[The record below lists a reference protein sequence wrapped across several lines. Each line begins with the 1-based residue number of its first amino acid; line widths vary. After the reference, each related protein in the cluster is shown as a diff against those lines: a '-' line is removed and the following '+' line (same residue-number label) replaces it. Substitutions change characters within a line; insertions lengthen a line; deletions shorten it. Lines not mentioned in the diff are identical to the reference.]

1 MAIINQSN
9 ILNLQPGITAPV
21 VVHMS
26 EGDSGTKLSF
36 KLIDGARAWVDPGNV
51 AAAVHGRR
59 QDGTQ
64 FGPYACFISGDVVSF
79 ETDAAMA
86 SAAGSAIAQIVLTDS
101 DGNTAGSAN
110 FAIMVERATFVGGV
124 TYTNDVSVYEAILS
138 YVQTIPAQVTGDYT
152 AKIRAEAATREA
164 ADAEFDVE
172 VTNIQTSLAEEISN
186 RALQDD
192 VLSARMDEFT
202 KLPDGSL
209 STAAD
214 AELVDVRIGADSV
227 TYSTAGD
234 AVRGQFAV
242 LNDAALHPQAEETAI
257 TIGSYYGQTHGDITS
272 NSQYARSTSLL
283 DGYGSV
289 FRVIFTDAT
298 YKIGVIFFDG
308 NGDVNGHLSTAARTN
323 INIPSSAAQFALN
336 FKRVDSAD
344 MTSADSTAIAAALRL
359 YSSTDKTFTSENVPA
374 DAKAVGDALST
385 QKETADKWNATT
397 LAFVMDP
404 GSEVVYLQYKEKSN
418 IDDSGELVPHG
429 TRIATETFYKFP
441 ADIQIEIASGV
452 QIGLATY
459 DDNHV
464 FIERR
469 TYSNSAVVPVNT
481 VFRLAVSS
489 GNPYA
494 VTIRPLVFSKQDK
507 DMRDYVMNALMDNS
521 RGRVYIPM
529 GYYGNLNAS
538 GEYYYATS
546 RICTYEYV
554 KFPVAVTLH
563 RDENAQFIVCLYD
576 DNYSLISREANLT
589 YKTIPANTYFRV
601 AVTLP
606 SGTYDVKDVASS
618 LYCTVQSEETLD
630 LDFLRCF
637 HKFCGIGDSLMAGF
651 THIDD
656 IKVPSTTGVAT
667 GNNWFQYLMTRLGR
681 EGTNLAIGS
690 STTHNWRY
698 GSQGEYPPTN
708 LDGADIDGVD
718 CYFVGLGVNDL
729 IHPSE
734 NTIGTS
740 ADINSTNYT
749 ANADSTY
756 GNLDYIL
763 HKLKEFNPYA
773 KVFVFTIPWYSTA
786 NPTTINEAIRYVCS
800 VNDNAYCIDL
810 AEDNQFANDPF
821 IQANFT
827 NAHFNPIAY
836 SYFSKIIEIRVNEYI
851 YQNYAEFVWIPY
863 EH

>member
-1 MAIINQSN
+1 MIISQNGAVDLIPEYN
-9 ILNLQPGITAPV
+9 RALRPIFCV
-21 VVHMS
+21 S
-26 EGDSGTKLSF
+26 EGDANSRTINLTVTSAGEVFNIPEGAEVYVAGKKQDNTIFTYQCAFSGY
-36 KLIDGARAWVDPGNV
+36 I
-51 AAAVHGRR
+51 
-59 QDGTQ
+59 
-64 FGPYACFISGDVVSF
+64 VSF
-79 ETDAAMA
+79 PIAEQM
-86 SAAGSAIAQIVLTDS
+86 SAANGLVLCELQIVVAGDPL
-101 DGNTAGSAN
+101 GSAN
-110 FAIMVERATFVGGV
+110 FCYWVEPSPITNGSSSESDLNIFEQAIAAFGGYEYL
-124 TYTNDVSVYEAILS
+124 TDEVS
-138 YVQTIPAQVTGDYT
+138 
-152 AKIRAEAATREA
+152 
-164 ADAEFDVE
+164 
-172 VTNIQTSLAEEISN
+172 
-186 RALQDD
+186 
-192 VLSARMDEFT
+192 VLSARMDQFAR
-202 KLPDGSL
+202 LPDGSL

-214 AELVDVRIGADSV
+214 AELADIRVGADGV
-227 TYSTAGD
+227 TYTTAGD
-234 AVRGQFAV
+234 AVRGQ
-242 LNDAALHPQAEETAI
+242 LT
-257 TIGSYYGQTHGDITS
+257 
-272 NSQYARSTSLL
+272 
-283 DGYGSV
+283 
-289 FRVIFTDAT
+289 
-298 YKIGVIFFDG
+298 
-308 NGDVNGHLSTAARTN
+308 
-323 INIPSSAAQFALN
+323 
-336 FKRVDSAD
+336 
-344 MTSADSTAIAAALRL
+344 
-359 YSSTDKTFTSENVPA
+359 
-374 DAKAVGDALST
+374 T
-385 QKETADKWNATT
+385 QKERADKWDATILYHIT
-397 LAFVMDP
+397 DP
-404 GSEVVYLQYKEKSN
+404 GSESVYLQYIPKSN
-418 IDDSGELVPHG
+418 IDNNGDIVPHN
-429 TRIATETFYKFP
+429 TRIATEIYYKFP
-441 ADIQIEIASGV
+441 VDMQLVIASGS
-452 QIGLATY
+452 QIGLAFY
-459 DDNHV
+459 DDNHT
-464 FIERR
+464 FIERH

-489 GNPYA
+489 GNPYD
-494 VTIRPLVFSKQDK
+494 VTIKPLVFSKQDK

-554 KFPVAVTLH
+554 KFPTPVTLH
-563 RDENAQFIVCLYD
+563 RNEDGQFIVCLYD
-576 DNYSLISREANLT
+576 DNYGLISREANLT

-601 AVTLP
+601 AVALP

-836 SYFSKIIEIRVNEYI
+836 NYFSKIIENRVNEYI